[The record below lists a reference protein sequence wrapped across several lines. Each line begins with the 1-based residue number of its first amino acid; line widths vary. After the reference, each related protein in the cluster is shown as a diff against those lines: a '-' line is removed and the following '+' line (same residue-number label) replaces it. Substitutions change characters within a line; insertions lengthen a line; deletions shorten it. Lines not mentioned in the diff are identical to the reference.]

1 VRRND
6 NSYRQRLV
14 WREQPVTEIIMR
26 LSALD
31 IKKKEF
37 QQKMRD
43 PEEIQAFLNQVSEEV
58 ETLAVEKRE
67 LEERLMTSEER
78 LGHYLSLESSLEK
91 TLSAAQQTAVR
102 LEEQAKKE
110 AELILREADLER
122 SRKMNDLRIELDH
135 VQSQLIRARS
145 EYQSMIARLR
155 SIMAGFTTYVQSI
168 EQEAA
173 AVSTNSLDVP
183 RQAEFYE

>member
-1 VRRND
+1 
-6 NSYRQRLV
+6 
-14 WREQPVTEIIMR
+14 MR

-37 QQKMRD
+37 QQKLRGAD
-43 PEEIQAFLNQVSEEV
+43 PDEVQAFLNEVSEEV
-58 ETLAVEKRE
+58 ELLALEKKE
-67 LEERLMTSEER
+67 SQEKLTACEER

-110 AELILREADLER
+110 AELILREADIER
-122 SRKMNDLRIELDH
+122 VRKMNDLRIELDH
-135 VQSQLIRARS
+135 VQSQLLRARG

-168 EQEAA
+168 EQEATTDSPSA
-173 AVSTNSLDVP
+173 N
-183 RQAEFYE
+183 

>member
-1 VRRND
+1 
-6 NSYRQRLV
+6 
-14 WREQPVTEIIMR
+14 MR

-37 QQKMRD
+37 QQKMRGAD
-43 PEEIQAFLNQVSEEV
+43 PDEVQAFLNQVSEEV
-58 ETLAVEKRE
+58 ELLAVEKKE

-91 TLSAAQQTAVR
+91 TLAAAQQTAVR
-102 LEEQAKKE
+102 LEDQARKE
-110 AELILREADLER
+110 AELILREVDVER
-122 SRKMNDLRIELDH
+122 NRKMNDLRIEVDH
-135 VQSQLIRARS
+135 VQSQLLRARG

-168 EQEAA
+168 EQEASQP
-173 AVSTNSLDVP
+173 STPYGHQENV
-183 RQAEFYE
+183 AEQSNMVWE

>member
-1 VRRND
+1 
-6 NSYRQRLV
+6 
-14 WREQPVTEIIMR
+14 MR

-37 QQKMRD
+37 QQKMRGAD
-43 PEEIQAFLNQVSEEV
+43 PDEVQAFLNEVSEEV
-58 ETLAVEKRE
+58 ELLALEKKE
-67 LEERLMTSEER
+67 SQEKLIACEER

-110 AELILREADLER
+110 AELILREAELER

-135 VQSQLIRARS
+135 VQSDLLRARG

-155 SIMAGFTTYVQSI
+155 SIMAGFTSYVQSL
-168 EQEAA
+168 ENEASEA
-173 AVSTNSLDVP
+173 SMLSGHQNVMQQSNMGW
-183 RQAEFYE
+183 E